1 MFEENKDVLKR
12 YYVNEDSLNKNQ
24 YNELNTCFRN
34 KKRCIDLTE
43 DSPEKVETKEKSVIQ
58 VPCSSPI
65 TFSSFF
71 PKNPE
76 IKKDIHSLSSSEEEK
91 EDLIRKTNLIPKPAN
106 SNAQKR
112 YREEKDSTSFEK
124 TFEPIHNQDED
135 AITIIE
141 ESPIGK
147 FKGYMSKFLYSPY
160 KSTHPVPNPQFQS
173 SNTSDLYTNTP
184 FAYKEKNDISANIT
198 EKDTNKNMSFKEKM
212 DFLKKIYPHLPYYV
226 LEGMILNSNDFEN
239 INEII
244 NFDNVDITNL
254 GSSTIDVCEKTTSKR
269 TLQHPRYTIRE
280 KHINSTQNQ
289 KYIAPV
295 NTTNKITQKKRL
307 VRGVSRMKNKE
318 KDDDLS
324 TLEDSLSNEADDDNE
339 LEEEVLKFLNE
350 KQAEKIADL
359 ANCTLETAK
368 EIIEFRPFK
377 NIDSVKEIR
386 SKESKKNLKD
396 KRKEKK
402 TLGMKMMGSY
412 KAIDSL
418 ISKCDELGKS
428 ISKII
433 SGWGLE
439 VTPESGELSIGCDD
453 IDKIRTLNDQEY
465 ITQQPNLI
473 PDTIKLKRYQLFGVN
488 WLNLLYKKR
497 LSGILADEMGLG
509 KTCQVIAFFAHL
521 LELGKT
527 GPHLIVVPASTLE
540 NWLREMAKF
549 CPALKVEPYYG
560 TQNERLDI
568 RCHLE
573 KNSDYNII
581 ITTYQLATGNK
592 EDRIFLRRQKFDV
605 CVYDE
610 GHFLKNSLSERY
622 KHLMNINANFRLL
635 LTGTPL
641 QNNLKELISLLFFI
655 LPKLFS
661 ENIEKLITVFKTKTI
676 DGNMESTLLSQQRI
690 VRAKS
695 MMTPFVLRRKK
706 IHVLNDLPKKIQR
719 IEFCEM
725 NQEQQDIY
733 NECIS
738 NQKKSIE
745 ARATG
750 TEIKIDEK
758 RSFNIL
764 MQLRKAVNHPLLF
777 RRFYDNK
784 ILKKIAKN
792 IIKEPEYQNASQ
804 NYIYEDMEVMT
815 DFELHQLCKK
825 FPSIR
830 SFALKGTPWMNCG
843 KVEKLKNLL
852 IEKKEK
858 GDKILLFSQ
867 FVETLNILEEVL
879 ETLNIAFTR
888 LDGRTSVDARQDIID
903 QFTDETDITVF
914 LLSTKAGGFGINL
927 SCANVVILYDGSFN
941 PHDERQAEDR
951 AHRVGQTRE
960 VEVIRLVTKN
970 TIEEYIQSLANT
982 KLALDSRVSGS
993 DDDKIELKAEM
1004 FVKHLLE
1011 NSSHELELSTL

>member
-1 MFEENKDVLKR
+1 M
-12 YYVNEDSLNKNQ
+12 
-24 YNELNTCFRN
+24 NTSFQN
-34 KKRCIDLTE
+34 KKRCIDLTGE
-43 DSPEKVETKEKSVIQ
+43 SPDGLKTAISSVVQ

-65 TFSSFF
+65 TFSPFLS
-71 PKNPE
+71 KNTE
-76 IKKDIHSLSSSEEEK
+76 IKKDIHSLISSEEEEK
-91 EDLIRKTNLIPKPAN
+91 EDLIRKTNLIPKTVKI
-106 SNAQKR
+106 NASV
-112 YREEKDSTSFEK
+112 YDEKGDDSRFKK
-124 TFEPIHNQDED
+124 TFQSIQNQDED
-135 AITIIE
+135 TVTVIE

-147 FKGYMSKFLYSPY
+147 FRKCMSKFHYEAHKDAYFIS
-160 KSTHPVPNPQFQS
+160 NQQFQPSDTS
-173 SNTSDLYTNTP
+173 SLLTNSIFNINMEKKNGLFANNT
-184 FAYKEKNDISANIT
+184 EKNL
-198 EKDTNKNMSFKEKM
+198 KKNASFEEKM
-212 DFLKKIYPHLPYYV
+212 DFLKKIYPHLPYYI
-226 LEGMILNSNDFEN
+226 LENMINSTKFEN
-239 INEII
+239 IDEIV
-244 NFDNVDITNL
+244 NFENVDIMNL
-254 GSSTIDVCEKTTSKR
+254 ETSVVNTHEKTPSKR
-269 TLQHPRYTIRE
+269 TLQYPRYTIRE

-289 KYIAPV
+289 KYTAPV
-295 NTTNKITQKKRL
+295 NPENKVFQKKKL
-307 VRGVSRMKNKE
+307 IKGISRIKNKE
-318 KDDDLS
+318 K
-324 TLEDSLSNEADDDNE
+324 EDFSLSDDSSVSDDKVNCNNE
-339 LEEEVLKFLNE
+339 LEKEVLKFLNE
-350 KQAEKIADL
+350 QQAEKIADL

-368 EIIEFRPFK
+368 EIIESRPFQ
-377 NIDSVKEIR
+377 NIDSVKAIR
-386 SKESKKNLKD
+386 NKEHRKDIKD

-402 TLGMKMMGSY
+402 TIGSKILETCLEMMEGY

-418 ISKCDELGKS
+418 ISKCNELGKS
-428 ISKII
+428 ISKSL

-439 VTPESGELSIGCDD
+439 IISENGELSIGCDD
-453 IDKIRTLNDQEY
+453 IDKIYTINDQEY
-465 ITQQPNLI
+465 INQQPNLV

-488 WLNLLYKKR
+488 WLNLLYKKK

-509 KTCQVIAFFAHL
+509 KTCQIIAFFAHL
-521 LELGKT
+521 LELGKV
-527 GPHLIVVPASTLE
+527 GPHLIVVPASTLGIAFSMFSSKNNYLLE
-540 NWLREMAKF
+540 NWLRELAKF

-568 RCHLE
+568 RYHLE
-573 KNSDYNII
+573 ENPNYNVI
-581 ITTYQLATGNK
+581 ITTYQLATGSK
-592 EDRIFLRRQKFDV
+592 EDRMFLRRQKFDV

-661 ENIEKLITVFKTKTI
+661 ENIEKLTTVFKTKTVNNN
-676 DGNMESTLLSQQRI
+676 NMESTLLSQQRI
-690 VRAKS
+690 MCAKS

-719 IEFCEM
+719 VEFCEM
-725 NQEQQDIY
+725 NQEQQNIY

-745 ARATG
+745 AKSE
-750 TEIKIDEK
+750 EIESKMDK
-758 RSFNIL
+758 RPFNVI
-764 MQLRKAVNHPLLF
+764 MQLRKAANHPLLF
-777 RRFYDNK
+777 RRIYNNDV
-784 ILKKIAKN
+784 LKKIAKN
-792 IIKEPEYQNASQ
+792 IIKEPEYHNSNQ

-825 FPSIR
+825 FPSIH

-858 GDKILLFSQ
+858 GDKVLLFSQ

-888 LDGRTSVDARQDIID
+888 LDGRTSVDTRQDIID

-941 PHDERQAEDR
+941 PHDDRQAEDR

-982 KLALDSRVSGS
+982 KLTLDSRVSGL
-993 DDDKIELKAEM
+993 DDEKIESKAEM
-1004 FVKHLLE
+1004 FVEHLLE
-1011 NSSHELELSTL
+1011 NPSHQPNLYT